1 MGDVEQIID
10 TRLGLEQ
17 LIKFEI
23 DESEKNNYNEFRGKD
38 GEHFFI
44 LKDIKPDESSI
55 CTDINR
61 LKIILGDLF

>member
-10 TRLGLEQ
+10 TRLSFKQ

-23 DESEKNNYNEFRGKD
+23 DESEKINYNEFRGKD